1 MSKHVPIKTVPHLS
15 TQEFS
20 KNKCDRV
27 THADLDK
34 LIDRLKPLMSKK
46 EKCDL
51 VKTKADILIKSEKP
65 KRKTKKVATNFGEK
79 RSEQL
84 FKEAGLTRRQMLSQK
99 LKTS

>member
-1 MSKHVPIKTVPHLS
+1 MSKHIPIKTVTHLS

-51 VKTKADILIKSEKP
+51 VKTKADILIKEEQP
-65 KRKTKKVATNFGEK
+65 KRKQSKKVATNFGENRREK
-79 RSEQL
+79 L
-84 FKEAGLTRRQMLSQK
+84 FKEAGLTRRQL
-99 LKTS
+99 LI